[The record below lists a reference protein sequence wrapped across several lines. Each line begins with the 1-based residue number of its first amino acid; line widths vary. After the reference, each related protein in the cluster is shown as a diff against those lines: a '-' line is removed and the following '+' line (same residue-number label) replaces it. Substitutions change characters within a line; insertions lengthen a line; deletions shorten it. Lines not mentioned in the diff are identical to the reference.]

1 MTMSARYRQL
11 LLGGLLCAI
20 AATVSGASAV
30 LLLCE
35 AALSEPLAVAL
46 AHSLWLLP

>member
-1 MTMSARYRQL
+1 MSSRHAPL
-11 LLGGLLCAI
+11 LLGGLLSAA
-20 AATVSGASAV
+20 AATVSGAL

-46 AHSLWLLP
+46 AYSLWLLP

>member
-1 MTMSARYRQL
+1 MSLRFPQL
-11 LLGGLLCAI
+11 LLGSLLSAI

-35 AALSEPLAVAL
+35 ASLSEPFAL